1 MLTLSIWLTA
11 NTTYTVRWWFKGTY
25 VNSSS
30 CVPLS
35 VAMLEGFFS
44 RFWTITPYIKSET
57 INKKAKFWYR
67 FYYHFCKRETDKLR
81 ERAVWNLTNY
91 DPGLPTCTEYGCVIM
106 MATYNLFV
114 PIVIPTI
121 LLREKWLTLN
131 VLIISTV
138 KNILL
143 YIRLTMKKLIGQE
156 HSINSQ

>member
-44 RFWTITPYIKSET
+44 LFWTITPYIKSET

-67 FYYHFCKRETDKLR
+67 FYDHFCKREADKLQGR
-81 ERAVWNLTNY
+81 VVWNLTK
-91 DPGLPTCTEYGCVIM
+91 LPTST
-106 MATYNLFV
+106 AD
-114 PIVIPTI
+114 
-121 LLREKWLTLN
+121 
-131 VLIISTV
+131 VLSWWQ
-138 KNILL
+138 L
-143 YIRLTMKKLIGQE
+143 YTIRLCQLLFQQFYSGKDDLHWISK
-156 HSINSQ
+156 

>member
-11 NTTYTVRWWFKGTY
+11 NTTYTVTWWFKGTY

-67 FYYHFCKRETDKLR
+67 FYYHFCKREADKLR
-81 ERAVWNLTNY
+81 ERVVWNLTNN
-91 DPGLPTCTEYGCVIM
+91 DPVGYLHVQRMCYHDGNFIHSVCANCYSNNSTQGKMTYTECANY
-106 MATYNLFV
+106 
-114 PIVIPTI
+114 
-121 LLREKWLTLN
+121 
-131 VLIISTV
+131 
-138 KNILL
+138 
-143 YIRLTMKKLIGQE
+143 
-156 HSINSQ
+156 

>member
-67 FYYHFCKRETDKLR
+67 FYFHFCKREADKLQ
-81 ERAVWNLTNY
+81 ERVVWNLTNN
-91 DPGLPTCTEYGCVIM
+91 DPGLPTCTEDVSSWWQLTICLCQL
-106 MATYNLFV
+106 LFQQFYSGKDD
-114 PIVIPTI
+114 
-121 LLREKWLTLN
+121 LHW
-131 VLIISTV
+131 
-138 KNILL
+138 
-143 YIRLTMKKLIGQE
+143 MC
-156 HSINSQ
+156 

>member
-67 FYYHFCKRETDKLR
+67 FYYHFCKREADKLR
-81 ERAVWNLTNY
+81 ERVIWNLTNN
-91 DPGLPTCTEYGCVIM
+91 DPGLPTCTEDVLSWWQLTICLCQL
-106 MATYNLFV
+106 LFQ
-114 PIVIPTI
+114 TI
-121 LLREKWLTLN
+121 LLRETPLTLN

-138 KNILL
+138 KNIQWPSLVTSKWIIL
-143 YIRLTMKKLIGQE
+143 Y
-156 HSINSQ
+156 

>member
-44 RFWTITPYIKSET
+44 LFLTITPYIKSET

-67 FYYHFCKRETDKLR
+67 FYDHFCKREADKLQGR
-81 ERAVWNLTNY
+81 VVWNLTSN
-91 DPGLPTCTEYGCVIM
+91 DTGLSTCTEDVLSWWQLTICLCQL
-106 MATYNLFV
+106 LFQQFYSGKDDS
-114 PIVIPTI
+114 P
-121 LLREKWLTLN
+121 W
-131 VLIISTV
+131 
-138 KNILL
+138 
-143 YIRLTMKKLIGQE
+143 MC
-156 HSINSQ
+156 

>member
-11 NTTYTVRWWFKGTY
+11 NTTYTVTWWFKGTY

-67 FYYHFCKRETDKLR
+67 FYYHFCKREADKLR
-81 ERAVWNLTNY
+81 ERVVWNLTNN
-91 DPGLPTCTEYGCVIM
+91 DPVGYLHVQRMCYRDGNFIHSVCANCYSNNSPGGGTLTWNRRGCSSEIL
-106 MATYNLFV
+106 NLTPKGDHLGVAQAFCD
-114 PIVIPTI
+114 P
-121 LLREKWLTLN
+121 
-131 VLIISTV
+131 
-138 KNILL
+138 
-143 YIRLTMKKLIGQE
+143 
-156 HSINSQ
+156 

>member
-44 RFWTITPYIKSET
+44 LFWTITPYIKSET

-67 FYYHFCKRETDKLR
+67 FYDHFCKREADKLQGR
-81 ERAVWNLTNY
+81 VVWNLTSN
-91 DPGLPTCTEYGCVIM
+91 DTGLSTYTEDVLSWWQLTICLCQL
-106 MATYNLFV
+106 LFQQFYSG
-114 PIVIPTI
+114 
-121 LLREKWLTLN
+121 KDDSHW
-131 VLIISTV
+131 
-138 KNILL
+138 
-143 YIRLTMKKLIGQE
+143 MC
-156 HSINSQ
+156 